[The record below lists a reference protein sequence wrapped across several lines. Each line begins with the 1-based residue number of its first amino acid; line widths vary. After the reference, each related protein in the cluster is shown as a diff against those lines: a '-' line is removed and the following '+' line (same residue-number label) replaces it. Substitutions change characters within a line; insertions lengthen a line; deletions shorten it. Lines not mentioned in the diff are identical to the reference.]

1 MELLE
6 FAGSDLGVQD
16 DRGLDRFNRVEVV
29 VLVELVDEGNL
40 ARNEKEATNLQLG
53 GETSQ
58 LRDQLT
64 SCQLT

>member
-29 VLVELVDEGNL
+29 VLVELVDEGILLEMIKKQPTYNSVL
-40 ARNEKEATNLQLG
+40 KLVN
-53 GETSQ
+53 
-58 LRDQLT
+58 
-64 SCQLT
+64 